1 MTVKLFNYAITEPE
15 DNTFVD
21 ICADITHKCNMT
33 CKNCYI
39 PNREPPDMDLDKFKD
54 FMSRLEVE
62 HLYVSLVQNQL
73 SHLSVQNLFV
83 QFIMKAEQTEENML
97 VH

>member
-1 MTVKLFNYAITEPE
+1 
-15 DNTFVD
+15 
-21 ICADITHKCNMT
+21 MT

-39 PNREPPDMDLDKFKD
+39 PNREPPDDLEKFKD

-83 QFIMKAEQTEENML
+83 QFIMKVEQMEETYACTL
-97 VH
+97 VTNGLRLSHAKYLDY